1 MSNIKCRLLPE
12 TLRRVN
18 TASFVGAAYLPFT
31 DASVVAS
38 PITNPSRT
46 LIFVNESGNTV
57 FISWDGVNDHVVL
70 LAGASFIFDEQSN
83 SVPDSEF
90 CTAAQTQ
97 FSVRGTAGAGHVWLS
112 TFYAA

>member
-1 MSNIKCRLLPE
+1 M
-12 TLRRVN
+12 VN

-31 DASVVAS
+31 DVSVVAS
-38 PITNPSRT
+38 PITNPSRV

-57 FISWDGVNDHVVL
+57 FISWDGTNDHVVL

-83 SVPDSEF
+83 SVSNSDYN
-90 CTAAQTQ
+90 TAARTQ
-97 FSVRGTAGAGHVWLS
+97 FYVRGTAGAGNVWLS